1 MGVMLLFGIMA
12 GIFVGVA
19 SAGYMFIHPIAER
32 DELIEQQKEENLQMY
47 SENKELRA
55 ENEDLRF
62 DLSVANEKIEQ
73 KDEIVSKLIK
83 QAERN
88 SYNNKEVQ
96 LNKIKKLAKEYQA
109 IN

>member
-1 MGVMLLFGIMA
+1 MELIIGVLM
-12 GIFVGVA
+12 GIFVGLT
-19 SAGYMFIHPIAER
+19 SATFMCLQPLADRDKLIAE
-32 DELIEQQKEENLQMY
+32 QKEENLHICN
-47 SENKELRA
+47 ENKELRA

-96 LNKIKKLAKEYQA
+96 LNKIKELAKEYQA

>member
-1 MGVMLLFGIMA
+1 MELIIGVLM
-12 GIFVGVA
+12 GIFVGLT
-19 SAGYMFIHPIAER
+19 SATFMCLQPLADRDKLIAE
-32 DELIEQQKEENLQMY
+32 QKEENLQIC

-96 LNKIKKLAKEYQA
+96 LNKIKELAKEYQA

>member
-1 MGVMLLFGIMA
+1 MELIIGVLM
-12 GIFVGVA
+12 GIFVRLT
-19 SAGYMFIHPIAER
+19 SATFMCLQPLADRDKLIAE
-32 DELIEQQKEENLQMY
+32 QKEENLQIC

-96 LNKIKKLAKEYQA
+96 LNKIKELAKEYQA

>member
-1 MGVMLLFGIMA
+1 MELIIGVLM
-12 GIFVGVA
+12 GIFVGLT
-19 SAGYMFIHPIAER
+19 SATFMCLQPLADRDKLIAE
-32 DELIEQQKEENLQMY
+32 QKEENLQIY

-96 LNKIKKLAKEYQA
+96 LNKIKELAKEYQA

>member
-1 MGVMLLFGIMA
+1 MEIIFGA
-12 GIFVGVA
+12 LCGIFVGIA
-19 SAGYMFIHPIAER
+19 SASYMCLQPIEERDKLIAE
-32 DELIEQQKEENLQMY
+32 QKEENLQIC

-96 LNKIKKLAKEYQA
+96 LNKIKELAKEYQA

>member
-1 MGVMLLFGIMA
+1 MELIIGVLM
-12 GIFVGVA
+12 GIFVGLT
-19 SAGYMFIHPIAER
+19 SATFMCLQPIADR
-32 DELIEQQKEENLQMY
+32 DKLINEQKEENLQMC

-96 LNKIKKLAKEYQA
+96 LNKIKELAKDYQQ

>member
-1 MGVMLLFGIMA
+1 M
-12 GIFVGVA
+12 GIFVGLT
-19 SAGYMFIHPIAER
+19 SATFMCLQPIADR
-32 DELIEQQKEENLQMY
+32 DKLIAEQKEENLQVY

-96 LNKIKKLAKEYQA
+96 LNKIKELAKEYQA

>member
-1 MGVMLLFGIMA
+1 MEIIFGVLC
-12 GIFVGVA
+12 GIFVGLA
-19 SAGYMFIHPIAER
+19 SAVYMCLPPIQER
-32 DELIEQQKEENLQMY
+32 DNLISEQKEENLQVCN
-47 SENKELRA
+47 ENKELRA

-96 LNKIKKLAKEYQA
+96 LNKIKELAKEYQA

>member
-1 MGVMLLFGIMA
+1 MELIIGVLM
-12 GIFVGVA
+12 GIFVGLT
-19 SAGYMFIHPIAER
+19 SATFMCLQPLADRDKLIAE
-32 DELIEQQKEENLQMY
+32 QKEENLQIC

-96 LNKIKKLAKEYQA
+96 LNKIKELAKEYQT

>member
-1 MGVMLLFGIMA
+1 MELIIGVLM
-12 GIFVGVA
+12 GIFVGLT
-19 SAGYMFIHPIAER
+19 SATFMCLQPIADR
-32 DELIEQQKEENLQMY
+32 DKLINEQKEENLHICN
-47 SENKELRA
+47 ENKELRA

-96 LNKIKKLAKEYQA
+96 LNKIKELAKEYQA

>member
-1 MGVMLLFGIMA
+1 M
-12 GIFVGVA
+12 GIFVGLT
-19 SAGYMFIHPIAER
+19 SATFMCLQPIADR
-32 DELIEQQKEENLQMY
+32 DKLINEQKEENLQMC

-96 LNKIKKLAKEYQA
+96 LNKIKELAKEYQA

>member
-1 MGVMLLFGIMA
+1 MELIIGVLM
-12 GIFVGVA
+12 GIFVGLT
-19 SAGYMFIHPIAER
+19 SATFMCLQPLADRDKLIAE
-32 DELIEQQKEENLQMY
+32 QKEENLQMY

-73 KDEIVSKLIK
+73 KDEIVRKLIK

-96 LNKIKKLAKEYQA
+96 LNKIKELAKKYQA

>member
-1 MGVMLLFGIMA
+1 MELIIGVLM
-12 GIFVGVA
+12 GIFVGLT
-19 SAGYMFIHPIAER
+19 SATFMCLQPIADR
-32 DELIEQQKEENLQMY
+32 DKLINEQKEENLQMC

-96 LNKIKKLAKEYQA
+96 LNKIKELAKEYQT

>member
-1 MGVMLLFGIMA
+1 MEIIFGA
-12 GIFVGVA
+12 LCGIFVGIA
-19 SAGYMFIHPIAER
+19 SSAYMCLQPLADR
-32 DELIEQQKEENLQMY
+32 DKLINEQKEENLQVCN
-47 SENKELRA
+47 ENKELRA

-73 KDEIVSKLIK
+73 KDEIVDKIVK

-88 SYNNKEVQ
+88 NYNNEKVK
-96 LNKIKKLAKEYQA
+96 LNKIKELAKDYQA